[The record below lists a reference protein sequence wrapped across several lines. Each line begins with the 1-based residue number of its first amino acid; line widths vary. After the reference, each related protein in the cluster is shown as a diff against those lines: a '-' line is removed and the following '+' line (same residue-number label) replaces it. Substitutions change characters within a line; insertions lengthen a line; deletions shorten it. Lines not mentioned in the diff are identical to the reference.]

1 MRKHIPNILT
11 LCNLCSGCLAV
22 LSAFYDDYSSAL
34 IFVLVSAVFDFMDG
48 FAARLLKV
56 YSHLGKELDSLADV
70 ISFGFAPA
78 MVAVNLLEGLG
89 GYWSFLGLLIA
100 AFSALRLAK
109 FNIDDRQTNSFIG
122 LPTPAN
128 AIFWV
133 GLGFAYYHFFYYNY
147 WYTLILVAATCY
159 LLVAELPMFS
169 LKFKTYSLGENIWRY
184 LLIAISVI
192 LMVLFRLEAMSW
204 IIVAYVVLSLLKLLV
219 ERNRQ

>member
-22 LSAFYDDYSSAL
+22 LSAFYDDFSYAL

-56 YSHLGKELDSLADV
+56 YSPLGKELDSLADV

-78 MVAVNLLEGLG
+78 
-89 GYWSFLGLLIA
+89 
-100 AFSALRLAK
+100 LRLAK
-109 FNIDDRQTNSFIG
+109 FNIDDRQTSSFIG

-133 GLGFAYYHFFYYNY
+133 GLGFAYYRFFYYNY

-192 LMVLFRLEAMSW
+192 LLVLFRLEAMSW
-204 IIVAYVVLSLLKLLV
+204 IIVAYIVLSLLKLLV
-219 ERNRQ
+219 ERKRQ

>member
-22 LSAFYDDYSSAL
+22 LSAFYDDYSYAL

-56 YSHLGKELDSLADV
+56 YSPLGKELDSLADV

-100 AFSALRLAK
+100 AFSALRDSGDLK
-109 FNIDDRQTNSFIG
+109 
-122 LPTPAN
+122 
-128 AIFWV
+128 FWV
-133 GLGFAYYHFFYYNY
+133 VGFFVWFQ
-147 WYTLILVAATCY
+147 VA
-159 LLVAELPMFS
+159 
-169 LKFKTYSLGENIWRY
+169 RY
-184 LLIAISVI
+184 L
-192 LMVLFRLEAMSW
+192 
-204 IIVAYVVLSLLKLLV
+204 
-219 ERNRQ
+219 Q

>member
-22 LSAFYDDYSSAL
+22 LSAFYDDYLSAL

-219 ERNRQ
+219 ERNRR

>member
-56 YSHLGKELDSLADV
+56 YSPLGKELDSLADV

-133 GLGFAYYHFFYYNY
+133 GLGFAYYLFFYYNY

-192 LMVLFRLEAMSW
+192 LLVLFRLEAMSW
-204 IIVAYVVLSLLKLLV
+204 IIVVYVVLSLLKLLV
-219 ERNRQ
+219 ERKRQ

>member
-22 LSAFYDDYSSAL
+22 LSAFYDDYSYAL

-56 YSHLGKELDSLADV
+56 YSPLGKELDSLADV

-89 GYWSFLGLLIA
+89 GYWRFLGLLIA

-109 FNIDDRQTNSFIG
+109 FNIDDRQTSSFIG

-133 GLGFAYYHFFYYNY
+133 GLGFAYYRFFYYNY
-147 WYTLILVAATCY
+147 WYTLILVATTCY

-169 LKFKTYSLGENIWRY
+169 LKFKTYSLDENIWRY

-192 LMVLFRLEAMSW
+192 LLVLFRLEAMSW
-204 IIVAYVVLSLLKLLV
+204 IIVAYIVLSLLKLLV
-219 ERNRQ
+219 ERKRQ

>member
-56 YSHLGKELDSLADV
+56 YSPLGKELDSLADV

-133 GLGFAYYHFFYYNY
+133 GLGFAYYRLFYYNY

-192 LMVLFRLEAMSW
+192 LLVLFRLEAMSW
-204 IIVAYVVLSLLKLLV
+204 IIVVYVVLSLLKLLV
-219 ERNRQ
+219 ERKRQ